1 MKVIAAC
8 EVRGLDRTD
17 NQLKATLGEYLS
29 KPPRRIDRLTLLAL
43 LVAAPL
49 KEHLQADSGL
59 YLAATYPARPNMF
72 ALLESVCAQ
81 QKLPKPFEFVN
92 SVSNAAGFHVAQQ
105 LGMQGPNL
113 FIGAG
118 AQVWGQL
125 LDLAGSDLERAQ
137 VRQALVV
144 LIEENQLDGFSAYA
158 LVLENGGDTLTG
170 RDFASLSGSVE
181 AIRLN
186 LGD

>member
-8 EVRGLDRTD
+8 EVRGLRRSDSE
-17 NQLKATLGEYLS
+17 LKAAIGEYLPR
-29 KPPRRIDRLTLLAL
+29 PPRRVDRLTLLAL

-49 KEHLQADSGL
+49 KEHVQADSGL
-59 YLAATYPARPNMF
+59 YLAATYPARSNMF

-81 QKLPKPFEFVN
+81 HKLPKPFEFVN

-105 LGMQGPNL
+105 LGLQGPNL

-118 AQVWGQL
+118 TQVWGQL

-137 VRQALVV
+137 VRQALVL
-144 LIEENQLDGFSAYA
+144 LIDEDEQEGFSAQA
-158 LVLENGGDTLTG
+158 LLLANGGDALTG
-170 RDFASLSGSVE
+170 RDFASLNSPVE
-181 AIRLN
+181 VVRLN
-186 LGD
+186 LEG

>member
-17 NQLKATLGEYLS
+17 NQLKVTLGEYLS

-144 LIEENQLDGFSAYA
+144 LIEENQLDGFIAYA

>member
-8 EVRGLDRTD
+8 EARGLRNPDS
-17 NQLKATLGEYLS
+17 QLKAVIGEFLA
-29 KPPRRIDRLTLLAL
+29 KPPRRLDRLTLLSL

-49 KEHLQADSGL
+49 KAHLQADSGL
-59 YLAATYPARPNMF
+59 YLAATYPARANMF
-72 ALLESVCAQ
+72 ALLNSVCAQ
-81 QKLPKPFEFVN
+81 HKLPKPFEFVN

-118 AQVWGQL
+118 TQVWGQL

-137 VRQALVV
+137 VRQALVL
-144 LIEENQLDGFSAYA
+144 LIEEDDQEGFRAQA
-158 LVLENGGDTLTG
+158 LLLENGGDTLTG
-170 RDFASLSGSVE
+170 RDFASLSGPVE
-181 AIRLN
+181 VIRVN
-186 LGD
+186 LES